1 MDRRYYAKRI
11 LKIAVPLVISNI
23 IMQLQMVIDRIF
35 LGKLG
40 DYYMTAIGNVGT
52 PVWTTMSVVF
62 MLSVGASILI
72 SQSVGAGDHERA
84 EKFSA
89 ALIKWHNLPSVF
101 LFFFWL
107 LAGEKVFGLLG
118 VSDTVMPLC
127 MGYLRFYIP
136 IFLITGFSS
145 GVTVVMQ
152 TSNYTSPLIWYGVI
166 RSGVNIILDW
176 ALIFGH
182 LGLPAMGIEGA
193 ALATTIAEYLGG
205 VFILVIY
212 IVSRKLPTR
221 PSWKKVLKASPK
233 YYLKSVKLGIPAS
246 LEDFCFNLGSLAV
259 IRILNSI
266 SDKAAGIYTMV
277 FNVEIIAI
285 VAIAAVGNAT
295 LTLTGEAT
303 GKKDGKMYARII
315 SLSYLMT
322 LAVTVLLLI
331 SCFAFPETLL
341 GLFTNDETTVSSS
354 IVLLYMMAVNMFSKA
369 GNIIIGNGI
378 RGSGNT
384 RWMLMTQ
391 LLGTVLIIG
400 IAACMVYGFKLG
412 ITGVFIAVLTDEFT
426 RCMINLAKERRIVS
440 NFAASEVSEV
450 SE

>member
-1 MDRRYYAKRI
+1 MDGKYYAKRI
-11 LKIAVPLVISNI
+11 LKIAVPLLISNI

-35 LGKLG
+35 LGRLG

-52 PVWTTMSVVF
+52 PAWTTMSVVF
-62 MLSVGASILI
+62 TLSIGASVLI

-84 EKFSA
+84 LKFSA
-89 ALIKWHNLPSVF
+89 ALIKWHNVPSIF

-107 LAGEKVFGLLG
+107 LAGQKVFALLG

-127 MGYLRFYIP
+127 MGYLRYFVP
-136 IFLITGFSS
+136 VFLITGISAAI
-145 GVTVVMQ
+145 TVVMQ
-152 TSNYTSPLIWYGVI
+152 TSNFTRPLIWYGII

-205 VFILVIY
+205 IFILVIY
-212 IVSRKLPTR
+212 IKSKKLPTR
-221 PSWKKVLKASPK
+221 PSWKKNLKASPK
-233 YYLKSVKLGIPAS
+233 YYLKSIKLGIPAS
-246 LEDFCFNLGSLAV
+246 LEDFCFNLGSLV
-259 IRILNSI
+259 IIRILNSI

-285 VAIAAVGNAT
+285 VAIAAIGNAT

-303 GKKDGKMYARII
+303 GKKDGRMYGRII

-331 SCFAFPETLL
+331 TCFAIPETLL
-341 GLFTNDETTVSSS
+341 GLFTTDDTTVSSS
-354 IVLLYMMAVNMFSKA
+354 VVLLYLMAFNMFSKA

-378 RGSGNT
+378 RGSGDT

-391 LLGTVLIIG
+391 ILGTILLTGV
-400 IAACMVYGFKLG
+400 AACMVYGFKMG
-412 ITGVFIAVLTDEFT
+412 IIGVFIAVLTDEFV
-426 RCMINLAKERRIVS
+426 RCMVNLGKERRVVS
-440 NFAASEVSEV
+440 TLSASE
-450 SE
+450 

>member
-1 MDRRYYAKRI
+1 MDGRYYSKRI
-11 LKIAVPLVISNI
+11 LKIAIPLVISNI

-35 LGKLG
+35 LGQLG

-52 PVWTTMSVVF
+52 PVWTTMSIVF
-62 MLSVGASILI
+62 TLSVGASVLI

-89 ALIKWHNLPSVF
+89 ALIKWHNVPSIF

-107 LAGEKVFGLLG
+107 LAGRFVFELLG

-127 MGYLRFYIP
+127 MGYLRYFIP
-136 IFLITGFSS
+136 IFLITGISA
-145 GVTVVMQ
+145 GITVVMQ
-152 TSNYTSPLIWYGVI
+152 TSNFTRPLIWYGII
-166 RSGVNIILDW
+166 RSAVNIVLDW

-193 ALATTIAEYLGG
+193 ALATAIAEYLGG
-205 VFILVIY
+205 IFIFVIY
-212 IVSRKLPTR
+212 IKSKKLPTR
-221 PSWKKVLKASPK
+221 PSWKKVFKASPK

-246 LEDFCFNLGSLAV
+246 LEDFCFNLGSLV
-259 IRILNSI
+259 IIRILNSI

-285 VAIAAVGNAT
+285 VAIAAIGNAT
-295 LTLTGEAT
+295 MTLTGEAT
-303 GKKDGKMYARII
+303 GKKDGRMYGRII

-331 SCFAFPETLL
+331 ACLAIPETLL
-341 GLFTNDETTVSSS
+341 GLFTNDNTTVSSS
-354 IVLLYMMAVNMFSKA
+354 VVLLYLMAANMFSKA

-400 IAACMVYGFKLG
+400 VAAAMVYGFKLG
-412 ITGVFIAVLTDEFT
+412 IIGVFIAVLTDEFV
-426 RCMINLAKERRIVS
+426 RCMVNLAKERRI
-440 NFAASEVSEV
+440 ASALLRSE
-450 SE
+450 